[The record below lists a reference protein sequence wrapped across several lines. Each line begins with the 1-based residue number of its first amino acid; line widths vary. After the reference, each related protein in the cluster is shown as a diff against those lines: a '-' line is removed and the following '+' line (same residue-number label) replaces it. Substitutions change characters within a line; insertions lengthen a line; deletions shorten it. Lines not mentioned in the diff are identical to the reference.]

1 MIRSATLRGCL
12 IALIGLLS
20 ADPAYTAQ
28 RVRICVDQADWR
40 PYMYVEQGEVR
51 GLHAD
56 ILRLALESVDLQADF
71 RPMPW
76 VRCQLQ
82 AERGDV
88 DAIGPLMYT
97 VVRDQIFYYPTLG
110 TLPDVRR
117 ALGENLDVVV
127 TLASTGFEYDGQPT
141 SLPAPVR
148 VPRGWE
154 IAPFLR
160 EQGLEVDDGA
170 PSEQAV
176 LAKLIREGSGS
187 AVANRLSADLLIAQM
202 GLESRLHVSRLPVR
216 PVPYFLAFSRRGRFT
231 SETRDRVWQ
240 AIAVQRAKAEATL
253 SQPSLESKLR
263 GEEPLPRGADQQ

>member
-1 MIRSATLRGCL
+1 MIRLTTVAGCVSAM
-12 IALIGLLS
+12 IGLLAFS
-20 ADPAYTAQ
+20 PAHAVQ

-56 ILRLALESVDLQADF
+56 LLRLALESVDLQADF

-97 VVRDQIFYYPTLG
+97 EVRDQLFFYPMQNG
-110 TLPDVRR
+110 LPDVERS
-117 ALGENLDVVV
+117 LGENLDVVV
-127 TLASTGFEYDGQPT
+127 TLTRAQFEYDGQPA
-141 SLPAPVR
+141 SLPSPVR

-160 EQGLEVDDGA
+160 EQGVEVDDGA

-176 LAKLIREGSGS
+176 LTKLIREGSGS
-187 AVANRLSADLLIAQM
+187 AVANRLSAELLVAQL
-202 GLESRLHVSRLPVR
+202 GLESQLHISRLPVR

-231 SETRDRVWQ
+231 SETRERVWQ
-240 AIAVQRAKAEATL
+240 AIAAQKTQTGSAL
-253 SQPSLESKLR
+253 SPARSESELS
-263 GEEPLPRGADQQ
+263 GEKPLPRRTDQQ